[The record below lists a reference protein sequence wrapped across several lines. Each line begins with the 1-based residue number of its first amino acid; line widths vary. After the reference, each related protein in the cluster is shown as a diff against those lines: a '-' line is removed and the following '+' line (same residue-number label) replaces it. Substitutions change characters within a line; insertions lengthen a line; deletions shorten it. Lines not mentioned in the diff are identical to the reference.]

1 MELRHLRYFLAVAE
15 EAHFGRA
22 ARRLKIAQPPLS
34 RQVQALERELGFEL
48 FDRSMRRV
56 QLTPAGAVLKERATK
71 VLAEVE
77 AAVEAAKRAHVGDTG
92 RLAVGYLSSLAYTGI
107 TTVLRAYRE
116 RFPEVQLA
124 LRELGPQDQV
134 AALKSRAIDVGFTRG
149 PLEEPT
155 LAWET
160 VRREEIIVALPEGHR
175 LSGRSRL
182 RLAELAREP
191 FVLFPRER
199 GPAYFDQLTGLCR
212 TAGFSPIVAQEAPHL
227 DVLSMVSA
235 GFGVALVPASVRY
248 VPREGL
254 VTRSLAEAPRTE
266 LVVAWRGDDKSP
278 TLAEFLGTVRRVG
291 LRDRPKKAKRRPR

>member
-48 FDRSMRRV
+48 FDRSLRRV
-56 QLTPAGAVLKERATK
+56 QLTPAGSVLKERASK
-71 VLAEVE
+71 LLVEVE
-77 AAVEAAKRAHVGDTG
+77 AAVEAARRAHVGDTG

-124 LRELGPQDQV
+124 LRELGPQDQI
-134 AALKSRAIDVGFTRG
+134 AALKNRAIDVGFTRG
-149 PLEEPT
+149 PLDEPT
-155 LAWET
+155 LTWET
-160 VRREEIIVALPEGHR
+160 VRREEIIVALPDGHR
-175 LSGRSRL
+175 LAGRSRL

-191 FVLFPRER
+191 FVLFPRDR

-212 TAGFSPIVAQEAPHL
+212 AAGFSPIVAQEAPHL

-235 GFGVALVPASVRY
+235 GFGVALVPASVRN

-266 LVVAWRGDDKSP
+266 LVVAWRGDDKGP
-278 TLAEFLGTVRRVG
+278 TLTEFLSVVRRVG
-291 LRDRPKKAKRRPR
+291 LRDRPKKAKPRPR

>member
-134 AALKSRAIDVGFTRG
+134 AALKSRAICTASSSVLPPGAQSCAEMR
-149 PLEEPT
+149 T
-155 LAWET
+155 LIGRAAGQAARIAANT
-160 VRREEIIVALPEGHR
+160 S
-175 LSGRSRL
+175 SG
-182 RLAELAREP
+182 
-191 FVLFPRER
+191 
-199 GPAYFDQLTGLCR
+199 
-212 TAGFSPIVAQEAPHL
+212 
-227 DVLSMVSA
+227 
-235 GFGVALVPASVRY
+235 
-248 VPREGL
+248 
-254 VTRSLAEAPRTE
+254 
-266 LVVAWRGDDKSP
+266 
-278 TLAEFLGTVRRVG
+278 
-291 LRDRPKKAKRRPR
+291 